1 MASFLKSVFVI
12 SIISQALSG
21 TAGAWEIHR
30 SLMPWVAARLTPQE
44 ITKLNQLVSVPAPV
58 VTESRYRDM
67 ARALQLNP
75 NGKLISG
82 SEKSGLQILTLAVDD
97 PDQGMDQDLP
107 AAFDPGNERK
117 FMGGMSGPTSQGFR
131 HAFFGGWQILH
142 PITTFQVPLHAM
154 GQAPERTR
162 IFARF
167 ARELFEQGDFAWG
180 VRIIGWA
187 MHYVQDLSQPFHAV
201 QIPNLRM
208 VPFSH
213 LFTDLVPETTRVIS
227 NYHWV
232 YEGYTLEQIQ
242 SGQPSTLKTCL
253 SETVKSELHW
263 DQTNPRENPA
273 DLTLEVADASLELAS
288 EMGSALVAFTLAAG
302 IDLKDPKIDLAHNIG
317 SVDYRELATRPALAH
332 ERERLEKVTCLAL
345 RNGLDAS
352 ARLVQWAL
360 QP

>member
-1 MASFLKSVFVI
+1 MV
-12 SIISQALSG
+12 SQAFSG

-30 SLMPWVAARLTPQE
+30 SLMPWVTARLTPQE
-44 ITKLNQLVSVPAPV
+44 ITRLNQPIAVPAPA
-58 VTESRYRDM
+58 VTEMRYHEM

-82 SEKSGLQILTLAVDD
+82 SEKTPLQIFTLAVDD

-107 AAFDPGNERK
+107 TAFDPSNERK

-131 HAFFGGWQILH
+131 HSYFGGWQIMH
-142 PITTFQVPLHAM
+142 PITTFQVPFHSM

-162 IFARF
+162 VFAQF
-167 ARELFEQGDFAWG
+167 AKELIDQGDFAWG
-180 VRIIGWA
+180 VRLIGWA

-201 QIPNLRM
+201 QIPNLKM

-242 SGQPSTLKTCL
+242 STQPSTLKACL
-253 SETVKSELHW
+253 GETVKSEIHW
-263 DQTNPRENPA
+263 DPTNPRENPA
-273 DLTLEVADASLELAS
+273 DLTLEVAEDSLKLAS
-288 EMGSALVAFTLAAG
+288 EMGAALVAFTRAAG
-302 IDLKDPKIDLAHNIG
+302 MDLKDPKVDLAHNIG
-317 SVDYRELATRPALAH
+317 SVDYRELASRPSLAH
-332 ERERLEKVTCLAL
+332 ERDRLEKVTCLAL
-345 RNGLDAS
+345 RNGFDAS
-352 ARLVQWAL
+352 SRLIQWAL